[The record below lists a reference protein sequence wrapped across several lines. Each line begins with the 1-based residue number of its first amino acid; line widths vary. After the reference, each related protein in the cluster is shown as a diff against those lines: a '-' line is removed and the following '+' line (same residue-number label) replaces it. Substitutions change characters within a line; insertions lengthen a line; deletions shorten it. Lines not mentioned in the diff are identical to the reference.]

1 MSAVESGQRFG
12 AWTVALVDPT
22 GKRSTVICRCRTA
35 AQIAVDALLSG
46 ESKGCGCRLTPRPP
60 RDLRGSTTF
69 ASDVTR
75 DETYGA
81 VHRHKARP

>member
-1 MSAVESGQRFG
+1 MSVVASGQQFG

-60 RDLRGSTTF
+60 RDLRGATTF

-81 VHRHKARP
+81 VHRHEARP